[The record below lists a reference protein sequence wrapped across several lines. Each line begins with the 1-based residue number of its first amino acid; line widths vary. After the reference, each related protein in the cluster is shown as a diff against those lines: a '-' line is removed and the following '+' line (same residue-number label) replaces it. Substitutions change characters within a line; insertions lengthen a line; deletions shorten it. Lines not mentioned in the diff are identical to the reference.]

1 MRLAWQPC
9 CVREAGV
16 REGAK
21 MEPASDSNLSVPIK
35 GTERALQ
42 LLLFPISPERKR
54 IEEIKEVLPPPW
66 RGVSEKEWND
76 WRWQLRHRITTF
88 EQMKEII
95 DLTPEE
101 IEGIKQSRGRL
112 ALAVTPYFASQ
123 MDPINPNCPIRRQAI
138 PRIEECHLSKNDMV
152 DPCGEDKDSPVPGL
166 IHRYPDRVLLLVT
179 DQCAVYCRYCT
190 RRRLVGS
197 NERSITQGNFEEVLK
212 YLKSHRKV
220 RDVLLSGGD
229 PLLLENERL
238 EEILSR
244 LRALPHI
251 ELLRIGTR
259 APVTLPQ
266 RITGGLV
273 RMLKRYHP
281 LMISIHFTHPKEITD
296 AVKRACN
303 ELADGGIPLG
313 SQTVLLK
320 GINDKPYIMK
330 KLVQELLKIRVRPYY
345 IYQCD
350 LATGTEHFR
359 TSVATGIQIIEK
371 LRGHTTGYAVPTYV
385 VDAPG
390 GGGKIPVEPDYVMS
404 RGKGKI
410 VLRNYEGKVFEYPE
424 PNILEFKKAKLTG
437 EEKVISKKVT
447 A

>member
-1 MRLAWQPC
+1 MQ
-9 CVREAGV
+9 EGV
-16 REGAK
+16 K
-21 MEPASDSNLSVPIK
+21 MEPASDSNLCPPIK
-35 GTERALQ
+35 GTERKSQ
-42 LLLFPISPERKR
+42 LFLFPGQEVEKKF
-54 IEEIKEVLPPPW
+54 EETKEPVPSLW
-66 RGVSEKEWND
+66 KNVSEKEWND
-76 WRWQLRHRITTF
+76 WRWQLRHRITTL
-88 EQMKEII
+88 EQLKEILE
-95 DLTPEE
+95 LTPEE
-101 IEGIKQSRGRL
+101 IEGIKHSKGRL
-112 ALAVTPYFASQ
+112 ALAVTPYFASL
-123 MDPINPNCPIRRQAI
+123 MDTVNPSCPIRRQAI
-138 PRIEECHLSKNDMV
+138 PRVEELHLSKNDMV
-152 DPCGEDKDSPVPGL
+152 DPLGEDRNSPVPGL
-166 IHRYPDRVLLLVT
+166 VHRYPDRVLLLVT
-179 DQCAVYCRYCT
+179 DQCATYCRYCT

-197 NERSITQGNFEEVLK
+197 NERPITQGNFEEVLK
-212 YLKSHRKV
+212 YLKSHKKV

-244 LRALPHI
+244 LRAIPHI

-259 APVTLPQ
+259 VPVTLPQ
-266 RITGGLV
+266 RVTVGLV
-273 RMLKRYHP
+273 RMLKKFHP

-390 GGGKIPVEPDYVMS
+390 GGGKIPVEPVYLVS
-404 RGKGKI
+404 RGKGKV

-424 PNILEFKKAKLTG
+424 PNIIEFKKAKSNG
-437 EEKVISKKVT
+437 EEKTIPKKVM